1 MARRRYYG
9 VDVYNNLPSG
19 FDSRSNYA
27 YNPSSGSYLFKGPD
41 GRQMLDAPWLSS
53 PQPFGGTNYGSQPA
67 PAAVK
72 QKAQQGITIT
82 PAGSNKPKSN
92 NNNNNNQITITGGTG
107 PTNSSNNNQNNNQNN
122 TQPAQNNSAPAF
134 DIEAFLEAQAK
145 AAEAAAERA
154 RQEAAERLKREL
166 TGQAGALVGMSSGY
180 GINDA
185 SQINSAL
192 GQLYGLQAQAAGS
205 GISLGNVD
213 STIDQL
219 KGLLSKRAREQN
231 RYDKFVNNFNR
242 QATAAGNYGVNDL
255 DAINAAM
262 KQFQGYQ
269 SGATG
274 FNSELDVD
282 TSFLQNRSGGV
293 LDQLQR
299 TLDERARQQGIVD
312 DTRASLED
320 FIGNFGNAYGAVDYR
335 NADQI
340 NALERQLD
348 PINTGEIDGID
359 LNFDFSDLAS
369 QTGGFMDMLETLR
382 GRRSDDLDDYSGGL
396 SELAD
401 SIGGFFGE
409 PITPDPTFTDNK
421 PLPNGANQDGTIS
434 EVRAAEDNPYSPS
447 EPFSGQ
453 LRELQNAREVYDVRD
468 NLREMMQ
475 QLDAY
480 GSGDRVNKFR
490 EQLFDLDAQY
500 ADISDAL
507 SDRQDDIDSRAGSFL
522 DQLMG
527 AGLTDLSQLGD
538 YQARYNALASE
549 RDRFDA
555 RDADQ
560 ELAQAMGYINENRS
574 RLEQERDARA
584 RQAERERQMGGS
596 TVMTPAFARQFM
608 NDAEYQAFLASL
620 EQAREDPSG
629 AGAATSFARSLGLA

>member
-1 MARRRYYG
+1 MARRSFYG

-19 FDSRSNYA
+19 FEASSNYA
-27 YNPSSGSYLFKGPD
+27 YNPSSGSYLFKGPS
-41 GRQMLDAPWLSS
+41 GQQMLDAPWLSS

-67 PAAVK
+67 PAAVR
-72 QKAQQGITIT
+72 QRAQQGITVT
-82 PAGSNKPKSN
+82 PAGGNAPR
-92 NNNNNNQITITGGTG
+92 NNNNQITITGGTG
-107 PTNSSNNNQNNNQNN
+107 PTNSSNNNQNNNRNN

-213 STIDQL
+213 GTIDQL
-219 KGLLSKRAREQN
+219 KGVLDQRAREQN
-231 RYDKFVNNFNR
+231 RYDQFVNNFNQR
-242 QATAAGNYGVNDL
+242 ATDAGNYGVNDL
-255 DAINAAM
+255 DAINVAM
-262 KQFQGYQ
+262 NQFQGYQ

-274 FNSELDVD
+274 FNSDLNVD

-299 TLDERARQQGIVD
+299 TLDERNRQQGVVD
-312 DTRASLED
+312 DTRAGLED

-340 NALERQLD
+340 NALESQLD
-348 PINTGEIDGID
+348 PINTGTIDGID

-369 QTGGFMDMLETLR
+369 QTGGFVDMLETLR
-382 GRRSDDLDDYSGGL
+382 GRRSGDLDDYSGGL
-396 SELAD
+396 SDLAS
-401 SIGGFFGE
+401 SIGGFFGD

-421 PLPNGANQDGTIS
+421 PIPAGMEDGAISNQTMAPLEND
-434 EVRAAEDNPYSPS
+434 SPPA
-447 EPFSGQ
+447 PFSGQ
-453 LRELQNAREVYDVRD
+453 LRDLENAREVYEVRD

-480 GSGDRVNKFR
+480 GSGERVNKFR

-507 SDRQDDIDSRAGSFL
+507 GDRQDDIDSRAGSFL
-522 DQLMG
+522 DQIMG
-527 AGLTDLSQLGD
+527 TGLTDLSQLGD
-538 YQARYNALASE
+538 FQARYNALASE
-549 RDRFDA
+549 RDQFDA
-555 RDADQ
+555 RDANQ
-560 ELAQAMGYINENRS
+560 ELTQAMGYINENRS